1 MKKNIF
7 FVVFFML
14 ILLSAGLY
22 FITEYIY
29 KDRVNANIN
38 SLKETSLSVIEMIS
52 PEIKASFLK
61 ADDIALLYNIEK
73 ISKLNNISDA
83 FIINNDMEILIH
95 NDSTKWNKKFDEQI
109 YQKAVETKNKLIQ
122 NISDYK
128 FLYSLP
134 INESSTLCVN
144 ISLDKI
150 INDYNSFRIKLY
162 IIFGI
167 LVILILFLLSK
178 MLKFFFL
185 RPFNKAKQYLAMN
198 ETKKKTI
205 YWELIDMARKDMITE
220 SSQITDEQLDKENI
234 KELFNFASEN
244 IFKQE
249 NDVLAILDTST
260 KLLYCKDKEKNIF
273 EEQKLNTH
281 IVNATTNVE
290 IIKNVS
296 EIVEKAAKAQEI
308 ELSMLNLN
316 IKIIPVNNRKNIFIG
331 IIIKGNFVGI

>member
-7 FVVFFML
+7 FVVFLLL

-29 KDRVNANIN
+29 KDRLTTNIK
-38 SLKETSLSVIEMIS
+38 SLKENSISIIETIS
-52 PEIKASFLK
+52 PEIKAAFLK

-83 FIINNDMEILIH
+83 FIINKNMEILIH

-109 YQKAVETKNKLIQ
+109 YQNAVETSNKLIQ
-122 NISDYK
+122 NVSNYK

-134 INESSTLCVN
+134 INDNSTLCVN
-144 ISLDKI
+144 ISFDKI
-150 INDYNSFRIKLY
+150 LSDYNSFKIKLY
-162 IIFGI
+162 IIFGV
-167 LVILILFLLSK
+167 LVLLILFLTSK
-178 MLKFFFL
+178 MLNFFFL

-205 YWELIDMARKDMITE
+205 YWELIDMARKDIVTD

-260 KLLYCKDKEKNIF
+260 KLLYCKDKDKTLF

-290 IIKNVS
+290 MIKNVS
-296 EIVEKAAKAQEI
+296 EIVEKATKAQEI
-308 ELSMLNLN
+308 ELSILNLN
-316 IKIIPVNNRKNIFIG
+316 VKIIPVNNQKNIFIG